1 MSFGAPGILLGLLL
15 LGLPLWLHR
24 LRTDSARSE
33 PFSSVRLL
41 EAATQRVFV
50 DRRIRYWLLL
60 ALRLALLALAVLLF
74 ARPQLN
80 AVADAGEEETFHWV
94 LLDLSA
100 SMQRPALG
108 DAVSETVEDVLASI
122 PDGQPVGLLSAQ
134 GSLEVEV
141 PLGQARGAVVSA
153 AGRLEPG
160 AGRLDFG
167 DVVGALGD
175 FLDRSAANAVVHL
188 ISDFQASGLPAQFSL
203 LVPRAPYELQLH
215 PVVGATDNAWISAA
229 AVADETLTAQLVG
242 ADNFGE
248 VTVQVGDEPAQVV
261 AADPA
266 SGQVRAEL
274 DLLPQQNLISLSVDD
289 SGTAVDNS
297 FYLLVD
303 RSPKEQVPLLS
314 AGPASGAE
322 EANPYLSAALTA
334 VSNRAELAPVAAA
347 EFDARRLSRHRWLV
361 IEDLGSISSGLARA
375 LESWVQGGGRVLAG
389 AASASQ
395 GLRRLPL
402 TEHELKSAELALADE
417 QVPAEPEFVS
427 GVAVGHPLLDR
438 RLSFRDIQV
447 SRLLPL
453 ETLETDLSLL
463 WLPDGQPLVLEHRLG
478 DGRVLLVNGGFDR
491 SFNDWPTR
499 ASFVPFVGIVA
510 DYLAGHRRLERQRV
524 AGERLTLPE
533 REGVSYELVAPSAA
547 GDLFGQRLDQAG
559 VRLDQTGFYALHGS
573 DGTVRHIAVN
583 VDPRESDLA
592 PLDETTFTRWREALA
607 QRSLRSMVPVNVTD
621 ADRSDNRLAIWLLCA
636 LAALVLAESLLGN
649 YTMRKPA

>member
-60 ALRLALLALAVLLF
+60 ALRLLLLALAVLLF
-74 ARPQLN
+74 ARPQLR
-80 AVADAGEEETFHWV
+80 ASAGAGEDETIHWV
-94 LLDLSA
+94 VLDLSA
-100 SMQRPALG
+100 SMQRAALD
-108 DAVSETVEDVLASI
+108 DAVSETIERVLAAI
-122 PDGQPVGLLSAQ
+122 PDDQPVGLLAAQ
-134 GSLEVEV
+134 GGLQVAV
-141 PLGQARGAVVSA
+141 PLGQARGTISTA

-167 DVVGALGD
+167 EVVSSLGD
-175 FLDRSAANAVVHL
+175 FLDRNAANAVVHL
-188 ISDFQASGLPAQFSL
+188 ISDFQASALPSQFSL
-203 LVPRAPYELQLH
+203 LVPRAPYQLQLH
-215 PVVGATDNAWISAA
+215 PVVGATDNTWISAA
-229 AVADETLTAQLVG
+229 SVSDEVLTAQLVG
-242 ADNFGE
+242 GDGFGE
-248 VTVQVGDEPAQVV
+248 VLVQVGDEPPLRVTS
-261 AADPA
+261 DPT
-266 SGQVRAEL
+266 SGLLRAEL
-274 DLLPQQNLISLSVDD
+274 DLLPQENLIKLSLDD
-289 SGTAVDNS
+289 GATTMDNQ
-297 FYLLVD
+297 FNLLVD

-334 VSNRAELAPVAAA
+334 VSTRAELTPVASA

-361 IEDLGSISSGLARA
+361 IEDLGSISGGLARA

-389 AASASQ
+389 AAAASQ

-402 TEHELKSAELALADE
+402 TGHELADTDLALADG
-417 QVPAEPEFVS
+417 QSPADPQAVT
-427 GVAVGHPLLDR
+427 GVAVGHPLIDR
-438 RLSFRDIQV
+438 RLSFRDIRV
-447 SRLLPL
+447 SQLLPL
-453 ETLETDLSLL
+453 ETLEADQPLL
-463 WLPDGQPLVLEHRLG
+463 WLAGGQPLVLEHRLG
-478 DGRVLLVNGGFDR
+478 DGLVLLVNGGFDR
-491 SFNDWPTR
+491 RFNDWPTK
-499 ASFVPFVGIVA
+499 ASFVPFVGVVA
-510 DYLAGHRRLERQRV
+510 DYLAGHRTLERQRV
-524 AGERLTLPE
+524 AGTLLALPE

-547 GDLFGQRLDQAG
+547 GDLFGQRLDRSG

-583 VDPRESDLA
+583 VDPRESDLVA
-592 PLDETTFTRWREALA
+592 LDEATISRWRDALT
-607 QRSLRSMVPVNVTD
+607 QRGLRSAQPVD
-621 ADRSDNRLAIWLLCA
+621 AVSDEPTDNRLAIWLLCA